1 MLGTIALLAVIAL
14 AAGYFFGPP
23 HLFRDPI
30 NAMIAYARPYAVRA
44 WVAVTSFF
52 KKKS

>member
-1 MLGTIALLAVIAL
+1 MLETIALLVVIAL
-14 AAGYFFGPP
+14 VVGYFFGPP

-44 WVAVTSFF
+44 WTWVSSLF
-52 KKKS
+52 KKK